1 MRIEGYMIP
10 HDDKIETNGEDGYF
24 IHYANDATYL
34 CVFDGVGGWAN
45 KGVNVKEFV
54 NEMIENCKMS
64 INKGHLNPEIIIEDA
79 LNHTE
84 RAGSLTAIMAIIQE
98 NNMKIYQIG
107 DAGMVIINGDRIIFK
122 TDEQQ
127 HSFNYPYQIGRA
139 GSGEFHGD
147 KPSEGLFYRITIND
161 GDTVIMGSDG
171 LFDNLKKGEI
181 VNNDESAKELCLEAY
196 RNSKQGI
203 KIVPFYQRAYDE
215 GVIDYLK
222 QGGKQDDI
230 TAVIIYN

>member
-84 RAGSLTAIMAIIQE
+84 RCRVTYGNYGNYSRKQHE
-98 NNMKIYQIG
+98 NIPNW
-107 DAGMVIINGDRIIFK
+107 
-122 TDEQQ
+122 
-127 HSFNYPYQIGRA
+127 
-139 GSGEFHGD
+139 
-147 KPSEGLFYRITIND
+147 
-161 GDTVIMGSDG
+161 
-171 LFDNLKKGEI
+171 
-181 VNNDESAKELCLEAY
+181 
-196 RNSKQGI
+196 
-203 KIVPFYQRAYDE
+203 
-215 GVIDYLK
+215 
-222 QGGKQDDI
+222 
-230 TAVIIYN
+230 